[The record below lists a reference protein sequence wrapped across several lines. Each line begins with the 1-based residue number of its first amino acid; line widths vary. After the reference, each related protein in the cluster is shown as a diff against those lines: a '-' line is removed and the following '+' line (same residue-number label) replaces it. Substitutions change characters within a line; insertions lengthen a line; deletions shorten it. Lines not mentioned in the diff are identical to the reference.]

1 MGTVPVFT
9 AVKAGILPVPL
20 AERPMAGL
28 LLVQLYAVLATG
40 PVKLTASVLLPLHN
54 VWLETG
60 FIVGLGL
67 TTTVAVIEV
76 PAQPLAVGVIVKVTV
91 TGALVVFVRV
101 PEMSPLPEATMPVT
115 LAVLFLVQLK
125 VVPETEPVNPID
137 AIKLPLQIDWV
148 DGVATASGVGLTTTT
163 WVWVEI
169 VVPSVA
175 VTV

>member
-91 TGALVVFVRV
+91 IGALVVLVKE
-101 PEMSPLPEATMPVT
+101 PEMLPEPEAAMPVT
-115 LAVLFLVQLK
+115 ATALFLVQAY
-125 VVPETEPVNPID
+125 VVPLTAPESTIVLIVD
-137 AIKLPLQIDWV
+137 AEQMV
-148 DGVATASGVGLTTTT
+148 
-163 WVWVEI
+163 
-169 VVPSVA
+169 
-175 VTV
+175 

>member
-60 FIVGLGL
+60 FIVG
-67 TTTVAVIEV
+67 
-76 PAQPLAVGVIVKVTV
+76 
-91 TGALVVFVRV
+91 
-101 PEMSPLPEATMPVT
+101 
-115 LAVLFLVQLK
+115 
-125 VVPETEPVNPID
+125 
-137 AIKLPLQIDWV
+137 
-148 DGVATASGVGLTTTT
+148 
-163 WVWVEI
+163 
-169 VVPSVA
+169 
-175 VTV
+175 